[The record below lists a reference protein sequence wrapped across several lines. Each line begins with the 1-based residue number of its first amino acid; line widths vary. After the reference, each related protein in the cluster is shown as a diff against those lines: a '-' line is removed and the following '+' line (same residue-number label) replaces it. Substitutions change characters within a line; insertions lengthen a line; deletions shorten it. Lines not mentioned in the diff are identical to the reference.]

1 MEKSGYNQNV
11 PIEARARRAK
21 ELAKVNMARLKAKDG
36 MPTLKSIAERTGYT
50 ANTVSQALRNSP
62 SVAQETR
69 DQIRKVAREMG
80 YVHNVVASSLRSGR
94 THTVAL
100 VYGDVSN
107 MLFAIKI
114 RELEEELR
122 KRGYQVLILST
133 DEDQELERR
142 AIHTAISRQVDGVVL
157 CPCQK
162 GREGLRLLEQHRV
175 PYVLSGRYFDDFDCD
190 SVVWADYKGGLIAT
204 RHLIERGCQRILLL
218 NGPEII
224 SSARERGRGYRDAL
238 QEAGLTPVER
248 SVSSSMAGGVRS
260 ALDELSAQGLR
271 YDGIFAFSDLMAL
284 EAACWLNEHGIRIPE
299 DVRMAGFD
307 DILSHMCI
315 PFGLTSIAAD
325 KKLETLYA
333 VELLLNRIEGRPEHP
348 AERRT
353 MDVELVARTSS

>member
-1 MEKSGYNQNV
+1 
-11 PIEARARRAK
+11 
-21 ELAKVNMARLKAKDG
+21 
-36 MPTLKSIAERTGYT
+36 
-50 ANTVSQALRNSP
+50 
-62 SVAQETR
+62 
-69 DQIRKVAREMG
+69 
-80 YVHNVVASSLRSGR
+80 
-94 THTVAL
+94 VAL
-100 VYGDVSN
+100 VFGDVSN

-122 KRGYQVLILST
+122 KRGYQVLILNT

-162 GREGLRLLEQHRV
+162 GKEGLRLLEQHHV
-175 PYVLSGRYFDDFDCD
+175 PFVLSGRYFDDFECD

-204 RHLIERGCQRILLL
+204 RHLIERGCQRILFL

-238 QEAGLTPVER
+238 EAAGLTPVER
-248 SVSSSMAGGVRS
+248 SVSSMSGGVRS
-260 ALDELSAQGLR
+260 ALSELDQQGLR

-284 EAACWLNEHGIRIPE
+284 EAACWLFDHGRRIPE

-325 KKLETLYA
+325 KRQETLHA
-333 VELLLNRIEGRPEHP
+333 VELLLNRVEGKQEHP

>member
-1 MEKSGYNQNV
+1 
-11 PIEARARRAK
+11 
-21 ELAKVNMARLKAKDG
+21 MARLKNKDG

-100 VYGDVSN
+100 VFGDVSN

-122 KRGYQVLILST
+122 KRGYQVLILNT

-162 GREGLRLLEQHRV
+162 GRESLKLLEQHHV
-175 PYVLSGRYFDDFDCD
+175 PYVLSGRYFDDLACD
-190 SVVWADYKGGLIAT
+190 SVIWADYKGGLIAT
-204 RHLIERGCQRILLL
+204 RHLIERGCRQILFL

-224 SSARERGRGYRDAL
+224 SSARERDRGYRDAL
-238 QEAGLTPVER
+238 AEAGLVPLER
-248 SVSSSMAGGVRS
+248 SVSSMSGGVHS
-260 ALDELSAQGLR
+260 ALDVLEAQGVR

-284 EAACWLNEHGIRIPE
+284 EAACWLQEHGLRIPE

-315 PFGLTSIAAD
+315 PFGLTSISAD
-325 KKLETLYA
+325 KKAETRHTA
-333 VELLLNRIEGRPEHP
+333 ELLLRRIEGRQEIPFEC
-348 AERRT
+348 RV
-353 MDVELVARTSS
+353 MDVELIARTSS

>member
-1 MEKSGYNQNV
+1 
-11 PIEARARRAK
+11 
-21 ELAKVNMARLKAKDG
+21 
-36 MPTLKSIAERTGYT
+36 MPTLKSIALRTGYT

-114 RELEEELR
+114 REMEEELR
-122 KRGYQVLILST
+122 KRGYQVLILNT
-133 DEDQELERR
+133 DEDPELERR
-142 AIHTAISRQVDGVVL
+142 AITTAISRKVDGVVL

-162 GREGLRLLEQHRV
+162 GREGLRLMEQHRV
-175 PYVLSGRYFDDFDCD
+175 PYLLSGRYFEDVDCD

-204 RHLIERGCQRILLL
+204 RHLIERGCRRILFL

-238 QEAGLTPVER
+238 EEAGLTPVER
-248 SVSSSMAGGVRS
+248 SVPSMSGGVRG
-260 ALDELSAQGLR
+260 ALDQLKTEGIR
-271 YDGIFAFSDLMAL
+271 YDGIFAFSDLIAL
-284 EAACWLNEHGIRIPE
+284 EAACWLTEHGLHIPE
-299 DVRMAGFD
+299 DVRMVGFD
-307 DILSHMCI
+307 DILSHICI

-325 KKLETLYA
+325 KRRETLQA
-333 VELLLNRIEGRPEHP
+333 VELLLGRIEGRTDRPG
-348 AERRT
+348 ERRT
-353 MDVELVARTSS
+353 MDVQLVARASSK

>member
-1 MEKSGYNQNV
+1 
-11 PIEARARRAK
+11 
-21 ELAKVNMARLKAKDG
+21 MARQKTKDG
-36 MPTLKSIAERTGYT
+36 LPTLKSIAERTGFT

-62 SVAQETR
+62 TVAQETR
-69 DQIRKVAREMG
+69 EYIRKVAREMG

-100 VYGDVSN
+100 IFGDVSN

-122 KRGYQVLILST
+122 RHGYHVFILNT
-133 DEDQELERR
+133 DEDEELERR
-142 AIHTAISRQVDGVVL
+142 AVRTAISRQVDGVVI

-162 GREGLRLLEQHRV
+162 GREAFNLMDQYRV
-175 PYVLSGRYFDDFDCD
+175 PYVLSGRSFPGLERD
-190 SVVWADYKGGLIAT
+190 SVVWADYKGALIAT
-204 RHLIERGCQRILLL
+204 RHLIERGCSRILFL
-218 NGPEII
+218 NGPDMI

-238 QEAGLTPVER
+238 YEAGLTPVER
-248 SVSSSMAGGVRS
+248 SVPSAMAGGVRRV
-260 ALDELSAQGLR
+260 LDELSGSGIRFDGL
-271 YDGIFAFSDLMAL
+271 FAFSDLMAL
-284 EAACWLNEHGIRIPE
+284 EAACWLQEHGLRIPE

-325 KKLETLYA
+325 KKAETRHT
-333 VELLLNRIEGRPEHP
+333 VELLLRRIEGRQETPYEC
-348 AERRT
+348 RV

>member
-1 MEKSGYNQNV
+1 
-11 PIEARARRAK
+11 
-21 ELAKVNMARLKAKDG
+21 MARIRNKDG
-36 MPTLKSIAERTGYT
+36 MPTLKSIAVRTGYT

-69 DQIRKVAREMG
+69 DQIRAVAREMG
-80 YVHNVVASSLRSGR
+80 YVRNVVASSLRSGR

-100 VYGDVSN
+100 VFGDVSN

-114 RELEEELR
+114 REMEEELR
-122 KRGYQVLILST
+122 KRGYQVLILNT
-133 DEDQELERR
+133 DEDPELERR

-162 GREGLRLLEQHRV
+162 GRDGLKLMAQHRV
-175 PYVLSGRYFDDFDCD
+175 PYVLSGRYFEDVDCD
-190 SVVWADYKGGLIAT
+190 SVVWADYEGGLIAT
-204 RHLIERGCQRILLL
+204 RHLIERGCRDILFL

-224 SSARERGRGYRDAL
+224 SSARERGRGYLDAMN
-238 QEAGLTPVER
+238 EAGLTPSER
-248 SVSSSMAGGVRS
+248 HVSSMSGGVHA
-260 ALDELSAQGLR
+260 ALDELDDQGLR

-284 EAACWLNEHGIRIPE
+284 EAACWLQEHGVRIPE

-325 KKLETLYA
+325 KRLETKHT
-333 VELLLNRIEGRPEHP
+333 VELLLRRMEGNKELTS
-348 AERRT
+348 ERRT
-353 MDVELVARTSS
+353 MDVRLVFRASS

>member
-1 MEKSGYNQNV
+1 
-11 PIEARARRAK
+11 
-21 ELAKVNMARLKAKDG
+21 MAPLKTKDG
-36 MPTLKSIAERTGYT
+36 LPTLKSIAERTGYT

-100 VYGDVSN
+100 VFGDVSN

-122 KRGYQVLILST
+122 KRGYQVLILNT

-162 GREGLRLLEQHRV
+162 GREALGLMDQHHV
-175 PYVLSGRYFDDFDCD
+175 PYVLSGRAFADLERD
-190 SVVWADYKGGLIAT
+190 SVVWADYKGALIAT
-204 RHLIERGCQRILLL
+204 RHLIDRGCGRILFL

-238 QEAGLTPVER
+238 REAGLTPVER
-248 SVSSSMAGGVRS
+248 SVPSSMAGGVRR
-260 ALDELSAQGLR
+260 ALDELSAGGLR
-271 YDGIFAFSDLMAL
+271 FDGVFAFSHLMAL
-284 EAACWLNEHGIRIPE
+284 EAACWLQEHGLRIPE

-315 PFGLTSIAAD
+315 PFGLTSISAD
-325 KKLETLYA
+325 KKAETRHTA
-333 VELLLNRIEGRPEHP
+333 ELLLRRIEGRQETPFEC
-348 AERRT
+348 RV

>member
-1 MEKSGYNQNV
+1 
-11 PIEARARRAK
+11 
-21 ELAKVNMARLKAKDG
+21 MARPKEKNG

-50 ANTVSQALRNSP
+50 ANTVSQALRNSS

-100 VYGDVSN
+100 VFGDVSN

-114 RELEEELR
+114 RELEEEFR
-122 KRGYQVLILST
+122 KHGYQVLILNT
-133 DEDQELERR
+133 DEDPELERR

-162 GREGLRLLEQHRV
+162 GREALTLMEQHRV
-175 PYVLSGRYFDDFDCD
+175 PYVLSGRYFEDEACD

-204 RHLIERGCQRILLL
+204 RHLIARGCRRILFL
-218 NGPEII
+218 NGPEMI

-238 QEAGLTPVER
+238 EAAGLTPVER
-248 SVSSSMAGGVRS
+248 SVPSSMAGGVRR
-260 ALDELSAQGLR
+260 ALDDLDRQGLR

-284 EAACWLNEHGIRIPE
+284 EAACWLIEHGKRIPE

-315 PFGLTSIAAD
+315 PFGLTSISAD
-325 KKLETLYA
+325 KRQETLYA
-333 VELLLNRIEGRPEHP
+333 VELLLGRIEGQTQRL

>member
-1 MEKSGYNQNV
+1 
-11 PIEARARRAK
+11 
-21 ELAKVNMARLKAKDG
+21 MARPKDKNG
-36 MPTLKSIAERTGYT
+36 MPTLKSIAQRTGYT
-50 ANTVSQALRNSP
+50 ANTVSQALRNSA

-100 VYGDVSN
+100 VFGDVSN

-122 KRGYQVLILST
+122 KRGYQVLILNT

-162 GREGLRLLEQHRV
+162 GREALKLMEQHHV
-175 PYVLSGRYFDDFDCD
+175 PYLLSGRYFDDVDCD
-190 SVVWADYKGGLIAT
+190 SVIWADYKGGLIAT
-204 RHLIERGCQRILLL
+204 RHLIERGCRRILFL

-238 QEAGLTPVER
+238 EEKGLTPLER
-248 SVSSSMAGGVRS
+248 SVSSMSGGVRS
-260 ALDELSAQGLR
+260 ALDALHAEGLN

-284 EAACWLNEHGIRIPE
+284 EAACWLLEHGRRIPE

-315 PFGLTSIAAD
+315 PFGLTSISAD
-325 KKLETLYA
+325 KKQETLLA
-333 VELLLNRIEGRPEHP
+333 VELLLGRIEGKQEHP
-348 AERRT
+348 GERRT
-353 MDVELVARTSS
+353 MDVQLVARTSS

>member
-1 MEKSGYNQNV
+1 
-11 PIEARARRAK
+11 
-21 ELAKVNMARLKAKDG
+21 MARLKNAEG

-69 DQIRKVAREMG
+69 DQIRAVAREMG

-100 VYGDVSN
+100 VFGDVSN

-114 RELEEELR
+114 RELEEALR
-122 KRGYQVLILST
+122 KRGYQVLILNT
-133 DEDQELERR
+133 DEDPELERR
-142 AIHTAISRQVDGVVL
+142 AIHTAISRKVDGVVL

-162 GREGLRLLEQHRV
+162 GRESLKLMAQHNV
-175 PYVLSGRYFDDFDCD
+175 PYVLSGRYFDDVDCD
-190 SVVWADYKGGLIAT
+190 CVVWADYEGGLIAT
-204 RHLIERGCQRILLL
+204 RHLISRGCRNILFL

-224 SSARERGRGYRDAL
+224 SSAKERGRGYLDAID
-238 QEAGLTPVER
+238 EAGLTPVER
-248 SVSSSMAGGVRS
+248 HVSSMSGGVRS
-260 ALDELSAQGLR
+260 ALDELDAQGLR

-284 EAACWLNEHGIRIPE
+284 EAACWLQEHGLRIPE

-325 KKLETLYA
+325 KRQETMQA
-333 VELLLNRIEGRPEHP
+333 VELLLRRIEGNKDLTS
-348 AERRT
+348 ERRT
-353 MDVELVARTSS
+353 MDVRLVSRASS

>member
-1 MEKSGYNQNV
+1 
-11 PIEARARRAK
+11 
-21 ELAKVNMARLKAKDG
+21 
-36 MPTLKSIAERTGYT
+36 MPTLKSIAERTGFT

-80 YVHNVVASSLRSGR
+80 YVHNVVASSLRSGT

-100 VYGDVSN
+100 VFGDVSN

-122 KRGYQVLILST
+122 KRGYQVLILNT
-133 DEDQELERR
+133 DEDEELERR
-142 AIHTAISRQVDGVVL
+142 AIRTAISRQVDGVVI

-162 GREGLRLLEQHRV
+162 GREGLKLLAQHHV
-175 PYVLSGRYFDDFDCD
+175 PYVLSGRYFDDVDCD
-190 SVVWADYKGGLIAT
+190 SVVWADYKGGLLAT
-204 RHLIERGCQRILLL
+204 RHLIERGCRNILFL

-238 QEAGLTPVER
+238 REANLSPMER
-248 SVSSSMAGGVRS
+248 SVPSMSGGVRA
-260 ALDELSAQGLR
+260 ALDALNAQGVR
-271 YDGIFAFSDLMAL
+271 YDGIFAFSDLIAL
-284 EAACWLNEHGIRIPE
+284 EAACWLIEHGRTIPG

-333 VELLLNRIEGRPEHP
+333 VELLLKRIEGKQESPG
-348 AERRT
+348 ERRT